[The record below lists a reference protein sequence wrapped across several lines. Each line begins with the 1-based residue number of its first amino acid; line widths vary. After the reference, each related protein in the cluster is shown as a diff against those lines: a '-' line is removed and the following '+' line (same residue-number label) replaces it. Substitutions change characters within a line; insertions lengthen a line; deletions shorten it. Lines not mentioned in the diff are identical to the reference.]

1 MFAKRERMKLGI
13 KKNGRGTKKMLQG
26 RVGAQNPISKAHE
39 NTYFQ
44 SKKKKCHNKHLC
56 AYIVMHTR
64 KYFYKLEN

>member
-13 KKNGRGTKKMLQG
+13 KKNSRGTKKMLQG

-44 SKKKKCHNKHLC
+44 SKKKKVPQQTSLC
-56 AYIVMHTR
+56 IYCYAYKKV
-64 KYFYKLEN
+64 FL

>member
-13 KKNGRGTKKMLQG
+13 KKNGRGTKKILQG

-44 SKKKKCHNKHLC
+44 SKKKSAATNISVHILLC
-56 AYIVMHTR
+56 IQ
-64 KYFYKLEN
+64 ESISIS